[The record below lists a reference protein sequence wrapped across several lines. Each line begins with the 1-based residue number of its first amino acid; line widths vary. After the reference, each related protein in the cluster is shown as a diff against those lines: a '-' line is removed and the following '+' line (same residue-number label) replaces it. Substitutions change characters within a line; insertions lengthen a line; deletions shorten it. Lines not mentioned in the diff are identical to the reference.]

1 MVDARSPSNDE
12 RRWKPRPKWSS
23 VWLHCTDQHN
33 GKALCNICNT
43 VLAYHS
49 HLSTST
55 YNLKRHLRLKHPTLA
70 LSKKKRNAIGKLNS
84 LKRQNHRRSS
94 VWNNFTVVSDHKVK
108 CDICG
113 AELVYLNASTHNLK
127 RHLQSVHAAD
137 DLNKNTRS
145 SAVYASAVNSEK
157 KSSRTILSSAIT
169 VALANSDAT
178 KAGMCVADIVGS
190 STLSDDDSDVDF
202 VEHKPTLSGT
212 KQRMFDEALLE
223 MITLDYQPV
232 CIVNDVGFRDFV
244 TQLQPAYL
252 MPRDRTVNNLM
263 LPQRY
268 DRLLN
273 RRRIEML
280 NAIAVCLTIEG
291 WSTVDTSQK
300 YFAVTGHFISDQLEM
315 KSYLLDCIAYTDQQ
329 SITYLKDELMRVTEE
344 WSVQDK
350 VVAVVTDNIGEVLTA
365 IELIGWTRL
374 PCLTHTLNSIANN
387 ALAEIDEILIKIR
400 SIVEYF
406 RYNTTASTMLR
417 SVMQHMEIPET
428 DLVQDVAPYWTST
441 YHMMHRFL
449 EVRDS
454 VINTL
459 SLLLDPSVQVLS
471 WADWDVIARAC
482 QLLMA
487 LYEAAIEISAEKYI
501 SASKAMVMIK
511 GLLRL
516 CREQLDVPDQ
526 PPTIERMAN
535 IMMSSMSTWF
545 GNLELKPL
553 FAEAT
558 MLDPR
563 FKRSGFSD
571 CNAADQAL
579 HGITEAANRDLDET
593 FQQFSTANNN
603 CSQVVP
609 KSQTRTF
616 TSSVWE
622 DYDHRVSHLVA
633 KSAVTSKPGVSLNHS
648 SCTQVS
654 IGVQSAAMSSVWS
667 DYDQKVSDIVS
678 VENIETDITKQVQRF
693 LDEPLLSRQ
702 ESSLEWWRSRM
713 PVYPCLV
720 PVARERL
727 CLVAT
732 SVSSEHI
739 FSSTGLV
746 LNDRRKHLSSC
757 EVRHR
762 VFLNANLLS

>member
-1 MVDARSPSNDE
+1 LNDE
-12 RRWKPRPKWSS
+12 KKWKPRPKWSS
-23 VWLHCTDQHN
+23 VWLHCTDLQN
-33 GKALCNICNT
+33 GKAICNICNAG
-43 VLAYHS
+43 LAYHS

-70 LSKKKRNAIGKLNS
+70 LSKKKRSALGKLNS
-84 LKRQNHRRSS
+84 LQRKTQRRSS

-113 AELVYLNASTHNLK
+113 VELVYLNASTHNLK
-127 RHLQSVHAAD
+127 RHLQTVHTVD
-137 DLNKNTRS
+137 ELNKNGSSTVNPSAVKNDKKSSKTVLS
-145 SAVYASAVNSEK
+145 SAV
-157 KSSRTILSSAIT
+157 R
-169 VALANSDAT
+169 VALANSSHA
-178 KAGMCVADIVGS
+178 CVTDSVPGS
-190 STLSDDDSDVDF
+190 TGTFSDDESDVEF

-223 MITLDYQPV
+223 MITLDYHPV

-244 TQLQPAYL
+244 SQLQPAYL
-252 MPRDRTVNNLM
+252 MPHDRTVDNFM

-268 DRLLN
+268 DRLLT
-273 RRRIEML
+273 RRKFEMR
-280 NAIAVCLTIEG
+280 NATAVCLTIEG
-291 WSTVDTSQK
+291 WSTAEISHQ
-300 YFAVTGHFISDQLEM
+300 YFAVTGHFINDELEL
-315 KSYLLDCIAYTDQQ
+315 KSYLLECLTYTDQCT
-329 SITYLKDELMRVTEE
+329 ITYLKDELVRVTEE
-344 WSVQDK
+344 WSMQDK

-374 PCLTHTLNSIANN
+374 PCLTHTLNSIANE

-406 RYNTTASTMLR
+406 RYNTTAATMLQ
-417 SVMQHMEIPET
+417 SVMQHMELPET

-449 EVRDS
+449 EVRDP

-459 SLLLDPSVQVLS
+459 SLILDPNVQVLS

-487 LYEAAIEISAEKYI
+487 LYEAAIEISAEKYL

-516 CREQLDVPDQ
+516 CRDQLDVPDQ

-571 CNAADQAL
+571 SSAADQAL
-579 HGITEAANRDLDET
+579 HGITEAANRDLDKYS
-593 FQQFSTANNN
+593 QQYSTANSM
-603 CSQVVP
+603 CVQVA
-609 KSQTRTF
+609 SRTLKKEF
-616 TSSVWE
+616 TSSVWD
-622 DYDHRVSHLVA
+622 DYDQRVSHILVDTA
-633 KSAVTSKPGVSLNHS
+633 ATSKPGDSVHNSG
-648 SCTQVS
+648 TAETGS
-654 IGVQSAAMSSVWS
+654 IQQTSSVWS
-667 DYDQKVSDIVS
+667 DYDQKVCNIVS
-678 VENIETDITKQVQRF
+678 SVNVDTDIAKQMQRF

-702 ESSLEWWRSRM
+702 ESSLEWWHSRM

-720 PVARERL
+720 SVVRERL

-746 LNDRRKHLSSC
+746 LNDRRRRLNSC
-757 EVRHR
+757 EVRRR
-762 VFLNANLLS
+762 VFLNANLLT

>member
-1 MVDARSPSNDE
+1 MADQLNDGK
-12 RRWKPRPKWSS
+12 RLKPRPKWSS
-23 VWLHCTDQHN
+23 VWLHCTDLQN
-33 GKALCNICNT
+33 GKAVCNICNT
-43 VLAYHS
+43 GLAYHS

-55 YNLKRHLRLKHPTLA
+55 YNLKRHLRLKHPTLG
-70 LSKKKRNAIGKLNS
+70 LNKKKRSAIAKQIS
-84 LKRQNHRRSS
+84 LKRQNQRHSS

-113 AELVYLNASTHNLK
+113 VELVYLNASTHNLK
-127 RHLQSVHAAD
+127 RHLKTVHTAEE
-137 DLNKNTRS
+137 LTKFSRS
-145 SAVYASAVNSEK
+145 TTVNASAIKNDK
-157 KSSRTILSSAIT
+157 KSSTVVLCSAIA
-169 VALANSDAT
+169 VALVNSSHVCDANTA
-178 KAGMCVADIVGS
+178 AD
-190 STLSDDDSDVDF
+190 STFSDDDDDVEF

-212 KQRMFDEALLE
+212 KQRMFNEALLE

-232 CIVNDVGFRDFV
+232 CMVNDVGFRDFV
-244 TQLQPAYL
+244 SQLQPAYL
-252 MPRDRTVNNLM
+252 MPRDHTVNNIM
-263 LPQRY
+263 LPQRF
-268 DRLLN
+268 DRLLS
-273 RRRIEML
+273 RRKIEML
-280 NAIAVCLTIEG
+280 SATAVCLTIEG
-291 WSTVDTSQK
+291 WSTVETSHR

-315 KSYLLDCIAYTDQQ
+315 KSYLLDCLVYTDQHT
-329 SITYLKDELMRVTEE
+329 ITYLKDEVMRVTEE

-374 PCLTHTLNSIANN
+374 PCLTYTLNSIANE
-387 ALAEIDEILIKIR
+387 ALAEIDELLIRIR

-406 RYNTTASTMLR
+406 RYNTTASAMLR
-417 SVMQHMEIPET
+417 SVMRHMELPET

-449 EVRDS
+449 EVRDP

-459 SLLLDPSVQVLS
+459 SLLLDPVVQVLS
-471 WADWDVIARAC
+471 WSDWDIIARAC

-487 LYEAAIEISAEKYI
+487 LYEAAIEISAEKYL

-511 GLLRL
+511 GLLKF
-516 CREQLDVPDQ
+516 CNDQIDVPDQ

-563 FKRSGFSD
+563 FKQSGFSD
-571 CNAADQAL
+571 SSAADQAM
-579 HGITEAANRDLDET
+579 HGIIEAANRDLGDI
-593 FQQFSTANNN
+593 FQQTSAAVITNSDCIQTVSESQKKEFS
-603 CSQVVP
+603 
-609 KSQTRTF
+609 
-616 TSSVWE
+616 SSVWD
-622 DYDHRVSHLVA
+622 DYDRRVSNIVEESSEA
-633 KSAVTSKPGVSLNHS
+633 SKPHAFSTDNSNIQPV
-648 SCTQVS
+648 TRY
-654 IGVQSAAMSSVWS
+654 SVWS
-667 DYDQKVSDIVS
+667 DYDQKVSDIVTN
-678 VENIETDITKQVQRF
+678 VNIDTDVHVNKQIQRF

-702 ESSLEWWRSRM
+702 ECSLEWWRSRI

-720 PVARERL
+720 PVVRERL

-746 LNDRRKHLSSC
+746 LNDRRRHLDSC
-757 EVRHR
+757 EVRRR
-762 VFLNANLLS
+762 VFLNANLLA

>member
-1 MVDARSPSNDE
+1 MVDPLNDDKKL
-12 RRWKPRPKWSS
+12 KPRPKWSS
-23 VWLHCTDQHN
+23 VWLHCTDLQN
-33 GKALCNICNT
+33 GKAICNICNT

-55 YNLKRHLRLKHPTLA
+55 YNLKRHLRLKHPNLG
-70 LSKKKRNAIGKLNS
+70 LNKKRRNAIGKLIS
-84 LKRQNHRRSS
+84 LKRQNQRQSS
-94 VWNNFTVVSDHKVK
+94 VWNNFTVISDHKVK

-113 AELVYLNASTHNLK
+113 GELVYLNASTHNLK
-127 RHLQSVHAAD
+127 RHLQSVHTAEE
-137 DLNKNTRS
+137 LNKNKSSTVNGSAIKSDKKS
-145 SAVYASAVNSEK
+145 SAV
-157 KSSRTILSSAIT
+157 ILCSAIT
-169 VALANSDAT
+169 VALANNSNACEAHD
-178 KAGMCVADIVGS
+178 VDS
-190 STLSDDDSDVDF
+190 STFSDDDNDVEF

-212 KQRMFDEALLE
+212 KQRMFNEALLE

-232 CIVNDVGFRDFV
+232 CMVNDIGFRDFV
-244 TQLQPAYL
+244 SQLQPAYL
-252 MPRDRTVNNLM
+252 MPRDRTVSDIM
-263 LPQRY
+263 LPQRF

-273 RRRIEML
+273 RRKIEML
-280 NAIAVCLTIEG
+280 NATAVCLTVEG
-291 WSTVDTSQK
+291 WSTDETSHR
-300 YFAVTGHFISDQLEM
+300 YFAVTSHFISDQLEM
-315 KSYLLDCIAYTDQQ
+315 KSYLLDCLVYTDQHT
-329 SITYLKDELMRVTEE
+329 ITYLKDELMRVTEE

-374 PCLTHTLNSIANN
+374 PCLTHTLNSIAND
-387 ALAEIDEILIKIR
+387 ALAEIDEILIRIR

-417 SVMQHMEIPET
+417 SVMRHMELPET

-449 EVRDS
+449 EVRDP

-459 SLLLDPSVQVLS
+459 SLLLDPVVQVLS
-471 WADWDVIARAC
+471 WTDWDVIARAC

-516 CREQLDVPDQ
+516 CSDQLDVPDQ

-563 FKRSGFSD
+563 FKQSGFSD
-571 CNAADQAL
+571 SSAADQAL
-579 HGITEAANRDLDET
+579 HGITEAANREVGEK
-593 FQQFSTANNN
+593 FQQMSGSNSV
-603 CSQVVP
+603 CIQVVSENQ
-609 KSQTRTF
+609 KRGFS
-616 TSSVWE
+616 SSVWD
-622 DYDHRVSHLVA
+622 DYDQRVSHIVVA
-633 KSAVTSKPGVSLNHS
+633 SAETTKAGTSVSDN
-648 SCTQVS
+648 SCTPEVGS
-654 IGVQSAAMSSVWS
+654 IQPPARCSVWS
-667 DYDQKVSDIVS
+667 DYDQKVSNIVS
-678 VENIETDITKQVQRF
+678 AVNIDTDVNKQVQRF

-720 PVARERL
+720 PVVRERL

-746 LNDRRKHLSSC
+746 LNDRRRHLDSC
-757 EVRHR
+757 EVRRR
-762 VFLNANLLS
+762 VFLNANLLV

>member
-1 MVDARSPSNDE
+1 MNDDKK
-12 RRWKPRPKWSS
+12 WKPRPKWSS
-23 VWLHCTDQHN
+23 VWLHCTDLQN
-33 GKALCNICNT
+33 GKAICNICNT
-43 VLAYHS
+43 GLAYHS

-70 LSKKKRNAIGKLNS
+70 LSKKKRNALGKLYLQRKS
-84 LKRQNHRRSS
+84 QRRSS
-94 VWNNFTVVSDHKVK
+94 VWNNCTVISDHKVK

-113 AELVYLNASTHNLK
+113 VELVYLNASTHNLK
-127 RHLQSVHAAD
+127 RHLQTVHTLD
-137 DLNKNTRS
+137 ELNKTRCS
-145 SAVYASAVNSEK
+145 TVNINAIKNEK
-157 KSSRTILSSAIT
+157 KSSKIVLSSAVT
-169 VALANSDAT
+169 AALANSSDE
-178 KAGMCVADIVGS
+178 CVVDTVVS
-190 STLSDDDSDVDF
+190 STFSDDDSDVEF

-252 MPRDRTVNNLM
+252 MPRDRTVNNIL
-263 LPQRY
+263 LPQRF

-273 RRRIEML
+273 RRKVEMVHVS
-280 NAIAVCLTIEG
+280 AVCLTIEG
-291 WSTVDTSQK
+291 WSTAEATQRC
-300 YFAVTGHFISDQLEM
+300 FAVTGHFISEELEL
-315 KSYLLDCIAYTDQQ
+315 KSYLLDCLIYTDQQ
-329 SITYLKDELMRVTEE
+329 TITYLKDELMRVTEE

-374 PCLTHTLNSIANN
+374 PCLTHTLNSIAND

-406 RYNTTASTMLR
+406 RYNTTASAMLR
-417 SVMQHMEIPET
+417 SVMRHMELPET
-428 DLVQDVAPYWTST
+428 DLVHDVAPYWTST

-449 EVRDS
+449 EVRDP

-459 SLLLDPSVQVLS
+459 SLLLDPNVQVLS

-516 CREQLDVPDQ
+516 CHDQLDVPDQ

-571 CNAADQAL
+571 SSAADQAL
-579 HGITEAANRDLDET
+579 RGISEAANQNLDESFRQSDAVSDSCLKMVSKT
-593 FQQFSTANNN
+593 L
-603 CSQVVP
+603 
-609 KSQTRTF
+609 KRTSR
-616 TSSVWE
+616 SSVWD
-622 DYDHRVSHLVA
+622 DYDQKVSHIVVG
-633 KSAVTSKPGVSLNHS
+633 SAITSKPCVSVGD
-648 SCTQVS
+648 SCTTESGGIQPVTT
-654 IGVQSAAMSSVWS
+654 SSVWS

-678 VENIETDITKQVQRF
+678 TVNLDTDVAKQIQRF

-702 ESSLEWWRSRM
+702 ESSLEWWRSRI

-720 PVARERL
+720 PVVRERL

-746 LNDRRKHLSSC
+746 LNDRRGRLNSC
-757 EVRHR
+757 EVRRR
-762 VFLNANLLS
+762 VFLNANLLV

>member
-1 MVDARSPSNDE
+1 MVDVLNDGKK
-12 RRWKPRPKWSS
+12 WKTRPKWSS
-23 VWLHCTDQHN
+23 VWLHCTDLQN
-33 GKALCNICNT
+33 GKAVCNICNT

-70 LSKKKRNAIGKLNS
+70 LNKKKRSILGKLNS
-84 LKRQNHRRSS
+84 LKWQHQRRSS
-94 VWNNFTVVSDHKVK
+94 VWNNFTVISDHKVK

-113 AELVYLNASTHNLK
+113 VELVYLNASTHNLK
-127 RHLQSVHAAD
+127 RHLQTVHTTD
-137 DLNKNTRS
+137 ELNKKKSRTVNVSAVKNGKKS
-145 SAVYASAVNSEK
+145 SAVV
-157 KSSRTILSSAIT
+157 LSSAVT
-169 VALANSDAT
+169 VALASSCNAFTGST
-178 KAGMCVADIVGS
+178 VAS
-190 STLSDDDSDVDF
+190 SSFTDDDSDTEF

-232 CIVNDVGFRDFV
+232 CMVNDAGFRDFV
-244 TQLQPAYL
+244 AQLQPAYL
-252 MPRDRTVNNLM
+252 MPRDRTVGNIM
-263 LPQRY
+263 LP
-268 DRLLN
+268 
-273 RRRIEML
+273 RRFNHLMSRRKVEML
-280 NAIAVCLTIEG
+280 TATAVCLTIES
-291 WSTVDTSQK
+291 WSSEGTSQR
-300 YFAVTGHFISDQLEM
+300 YFAVTSHFITDKLEI
-315 KSYLLDCIAYTDQQ
+315 KSYLLDCLLYTDQHT
-329 SITYLKDELMRVTEE
+329 ITYLKDELMRVTEE

-374 PCLTHTLNSIANN
+374 PCLTHTLNSIAND

-417 SVMQHMEIPET
+417 SVMRHMELPET
-428 DLVQDVAPYWTST
+428 DLVQDVVPHWTST

-449 EVRDS
+449 EVRDP
-454 VINTL
+454 VLNTL
-459 SLLLDPSVQVLS
+459 GLLLDPNVQVLS
-471 WADWDVIARAC
+471 WSDWDVIARAC

-487 LYEAAIEISAEKYI
+487 LYEAAIEISVDKYI

-516 CREQLDVPDQ
+516 CGDQIDVPDQ
-526 PPTIERMAN
+526 PPTIERMAV

-571 CNAADQAL
+571 SSAADQAL
-579 HGITEAANRDLDET
+579 HGIAEAVIRCLDENC
-593 FQQFSTANNN
+593 QQSIEGNNSG
-603 CSQVVP
+603 SQVVP
-609 KSQTRTF
+609 KADKKVSS
-616 TSSVWE
+616 SSVCD
-622 DYDHRVSHLVA
+622 DYDQRVLPI
-633 KSAVTSKPGVSLNHS
+633 KTESAATSKMCVRAHNNR
-648 SCTQVS
+648 CTTDS
-654 IGVQSAAMSSVWS
+654 INTQPVTSSVWS
-667 DYDQKVSDIVS
+667 DYDQKVSDMSTVD
-678 VENIETDITKQVQRF
+678 VNMDVTKQLQRF

-702 ESSLEWWRSRM
+702 ENSLEWWRSRT

-720 PVARERL
+720 PVVRERL

-732 SVSSEHI
+732 SVSSENI

-746 LNDRRKHLSSC
+746 LNDRRKLLDSC
-757 EVRHR
+757 EVRRR
-762 VFLNANLLS
+762 VFLNANLLV

>member
-1 MVDARSPSNDE
+1 MDSLNDDKKC
-12 RRWKPRPKWSS
+12 KPRPKWSS
-23 VWLHCTDQHN
+23 VWLHCTDLQN

-43 VLAYHS
+43 GLAYHS

-55 YNLKRHLRLKHPTLA
+55 YNLKRHLRLKHPTLGFN
-70 LSKKKRNAIGKLNS
+70 KKKRNAV
-84 LKRQNHRRSS
+84 KRQNQRHSL
-94 VWNNFTVVSDHKVK
+94 VWNNFTIISDHKVK
-108 CDICG
+108 CDVCG
-113 AELVYLNASTHNLK
+113 VELVYLNASTHNLK
-127 RHLQSVHAAD
+127 RHLQNVHNAD
-137 DLNKNTRS
+137 ELNKNNRN
-145 SAVYASAVNSEK
+145 SAVNASVTKSEK
-157 KSSRTILSSAIT
+157 KSSAVVLCSAIT
-169 VALANSDAT
+169 VALGNNTNACETNAVTNST
-178 KAGMCVADIVGS
+178 F
-190 STLSDDDSDVDF
+190 SDDDNDVEF

-212 KQRMFDEALLE
+212 KQRMFNEALLE

-232 CIVNDVGFRDFV
+232 CMVNDVGFRDFV
-244 TQLQPAYL
+244 SQLQPAYL
-252 MPRDRTVNNLM
+252 MPRDRTVNNIM
-263 LPQRY
+263 LPQRF

-273 RRRIEML
+273 RRKVEML
-280 NAIAVCLTIEG
+280 NVTAVCLTVEG
-291 WSTVDTSQK
+291 WSTDESSHR

-315 KSYLLDCIAYTDQQ
+315 KSYLLDCLVYTNQHT
-329 SITYLKDELMRVTEE
+329 ITYLKDELMRVMEE
-344 WSVQDK
+344 WSVQEK

-365 IELIGWTRL
+365 IDLIGWTRL
-374 PCLTHTLNSIANN
+374 PCLTHTLNSIAND
-387 ALAEIDEILIKIR
+387 ALAEIDEILIRIR

-406 RYNTTASTMLR
+406 RYNTTASAMLR
-417 SVMQHMEIPET
+417 SVMRHMELPEM

-449 EVRDS
+449 EVRDP

-459 SLLLDPSVQVLS
+459 SLLLDPVVQVLS

-516 CREQLDVPDQ
+516 CSDQLDIPDQ

-563 FKRSGFSD
+563 FKQSGFSD
-571 CNAADQAL
+571 SSAADQAL
-579 HGITEAANRDLDET
+579 RGITEAANQGLGEK
-593 FQQFSTANNN
+593 FQQTSFAENVCIQMVS
-603 CSQVVP
+603 

-616 TSSVWE
+616 SSSVWD
-622 DYDHRVSHLVA
+622 DYDQKVSHIVIE
-633 KSAVTSKPGVSLNHS
+633 SALTSKPGISVPDNRL
-648 SCTQVS
+648 CTPEVGS
-654 IGVQSAAMSSVWS
+654 IQPVAKCSVWS

-678 VENIETDITKQVQRF
+678 AVNIDTDVTKQVQRF

-720 PVARERL
+720 PVVRQRL

-746 LNDRRKHLSSC
+746 LNDRRRHLDSC
-757 EVRHR
+757 EVRRR
-762 VFLNANLLS
+762 VFLNANLLA

>member
-1 MVDARSPSNDE
+1 MVDPRSPSLNDE
-12 RRWKPRPKWSS
+12 KRCKPRPKWSS
-23 VWLHCTDQHN
+23 VWLHCTDQQN
-33 GKALCNICNT
+33 GKAICNICNT
-43 VLAYHS
+43 GLAYHS

-70 LSKKKRNAIGKLNS
+70 LSKKKRSALGKLNS
-84 LKRQNHRRSS
+84 LPQKHQRRST
-94 VWNNFTVVSDHKVK
+94 VWNNFTVISDHKVK
-108 CDICG
+108 CDVCEV
-113 AELVYLNASTHNLK
+113 ELVYLNASTHNLK
-127 RHLQSVHAAD
+127 RHLQTVHTLD
-137 DLNKNTRS
+137 ELNKKSKSSTVNT
-145 SAVYASAVNSEK
+145 SATKKEK
-157 KSSRTILSSAIT
+157 KLSKTILSSAVT
-169 VALANSDAT
+169 VALANSSDECMVNIAT
-178 KAGMCVADIVGS
+178 D
-190 STLSDDDSDVDF
+190 STFSDDDSDVDF

-223 MITLDYQPV
+223 MITLDYHPV
-232 CIVNDVGFRDFV
+232 CIVNDAGFRDFV
-244 TQLQPAYL
+244 SQLQPAYL
-252 MPRDRTVNNLM
+252 MPRDRTVNNIM
-263 LPQRY
+263 LPQRF
-268 DRLLN
+268 DRLLI
-273 RRRIEML
+273 RRKIEML
-280 NAIAVCLTIEG
+280 NATAVCLTIEG
-291 WSTVDTSQK
+291 WSNTETSER

-315 KSYLLDCIAYTDQQ
+315 KSYLLDCLIYTDQYA
-329 SITYLKDELMRVTEE
+329 ITYLKDELMRVTEE

-374 PCLTHTLNSIANN
+374 PCLTHTLNSIAND

-406 RYNTTASTMLR
+406 RYNATASAMLR
-417 SVMQHMEIPET
+417 SVMRHMELPET

-449 EVRDS
+449 EVRDP

-459 SLLLDPSVQVLS
+459 SLLLDPNVQVLS
-471 WADWDVIARAC
+471 WSDWDIIARAC

-516 CREQLDVPDQ
+516 CHDQLDVPDQ

-535 IMMSSMSTWF
+535 VMMSSMSTWF

-571 CNAADQAL
+571 SDAADQAL
-579 HGITEAANRDLDET
+579 QGISEAANRDLDENLK
-593 FQQFSTANNN
+593 QFHTSNST
-603 CSQVVP
+603 CIQVASKAP
-609 KSQTRTF
+609 KRTF
-616 TSSVWE
+616 TSSVW
-622 DYDHRVSHLVA
+622 DDCDQRVSHIVA
-633 KSAVTSKPGVSLNHS
+633 ETTVTSQTSVSVHN
-648 SCTQVS
+648 SCTPDSGNIQP
-654 IGVQSAAMSSVWS
+654 AAMSSVWS
-667 DYDQKVSDIVS
+667 DYDQKVYDIVS
-678 VENIETDITKQVQRF
+678 AVNLDTDVAKQIQRF

-702 ESSLEWWRSRM
+702 ESSLEWWRSRI
-713 PVYPCLV
+713 PVYPCLI
-720 PVARERL
+720 PVVRERL

-746 LNDRRKHLSSC
+746 LNDRRRRLNSC
-757 EVRHR
+757 EVRR
-762 VFLNANLLS
+762 SVFLNANLLV

>member
-1 MVDARSPSNDE
+1 
-12 RRWKPRPKWSS
+12 
-23 VWLHCTDQHN
+23 
-33 GKALCNICNT
+33 
-43 VLAYHS
+43 
-49 HLSTST
+49 
-55 YNLKRHLRLKHPTLA
+55 LA
-70 LSKKKRNAIGKLNS
+70 LSKKNRNALEKLKT
-84 LKRQNHRRSS
+84 LQQKCQRRSS
-94 VWNNFTVVSDHKVK
+94 VWNSFTVIGDHKVR

-113 AELVYLNASTHNLK
+113 VELVYRNASTHNLK
-127 RHLQSVHAAD
+127 RHLQAVHTAAEMS
-137 DLNKNTRS
+137 KNCRS
-145 SAVYASAVNSEK
+145 STGSVGAVKAEK
-157 KSSRTILSSAIT
+157 KSSKCVLSSAVT
-169 VALANSDAT
+169 VALASSSDAY
-178 KAGMCVADIVGS
+178 VAFEADGN
-190 STLSDDDSDVDF
+190 TFYDDDSDGEF

-223 MITLDYQPV
+223 MITLDYQPT

-244 TQLQPAYL
+244 MQLQPSYL
-252 MPRDRTVNNLM
+252 MPHSRTVSNVM
-263 LPQRY
+263 LPQRF

-273 RRRIEML
+273 RRKIEML
-280 NAIAVCLTIEG
+280 NATAVCLTVEA
-291 WSTVDTSQK
+291 WSTAETSHR
-300 YFAVTGHFISDQLEM
+300 YFAVTGHFISDQLEL
-315 KSYLLDCIAYTDQQ
+315 KSYLMDCVVYTDQCT
-329 SITYLKDELMRVTEE
+329 ITYLKDELMRVVEE

-365 IELIGWTRL
+365 VELIGWTRL
-374 PCLTHTLNSIANN
+374 PCLTHTLNSIAND

-406 RYNTTASTMLR
+406 RYNTTASAMLQSIMR
-417 SVMQHMEIPET
+417 HMELPET

-449 EVRDS
+449 EVRDP

-459 SLLLDPSVQVLS
+459 SLLLDPNVQVLS

-516 CREQLDVPDQ
+516 CHEQLDVSDQ

-571 CNAADQAL
+571 SSAADQAL
-579 HGITEAANRDLDET
+579 QGISDAVNQNLDEN
-593 FQQFSTANNN
+593 FQQPSTAE
-603 CSQVVP
+603 STPTQVASKTQKKALP
-609 KSQTRTF
+609 
-616 TSSVWE
+616 SSVWHY
-622 DYDHRVSHLVA
+622 YDIAVSNIVA
-633 KSAVTSKPGVSLNHS
+633 EPAVKSKPHVTICNTGTTNGGSVRQ
-648 SCTQVS
+648 T
-654 IGVQSAAMSSVWS
+654 APFSVWS
-667 DYDQKVSDIVS
+667 DYDQKVCDIMSTV
-678 VENIETDITKQVQRF
+678 NIDTDIAKQIQRF

-720 PVARERL
+720 SVVRQRL

-746 LNDRRKHLSSC
+746 LNDRRRRLNSS

-762 VFLNANLLS
+762 VFLNANLLP

>member
-1 MVDARSPSNDE
+1 MEDQLNYDKKL
-12 RRWKPRPKWSS
+12 KPRPKWSS
-23 VWLHCTDQHN
+23 VWLHCTDLQT
-33 GKALCNICNT
+33 GKAICNICST

-55 YNLKRHLRLKHPTLA
+55 YNLKRHLRLKHPTLG
-70 LSKKKRNAIGKLNS
+70 LNKKKRSAVGKLLS
-84 LKRQNHRRSS
+84 LKLQRHST
-94 VWNNFTVVSDHKVK
+94 VWNNFTIVSDHKVK

-113 AELVYLNASTHNLK
+113 IELVYLNASTHNLK
-127 RHLQSVHAAD
+127 RHLQAVHTPEE
-137 DLNKNTRS
+137 LNKYSRNITVNAS
-145 SAVYASAVNSEK
+145 ATNSDKKLPSAV
-157 KSSRTILSSAIT
+157 LCSAIT
-169 VALANSDAT
+169 VALANNSNACDADNIP
-178 KAGMCVADIVGS
+178 AG
-190 STLSDDDSDVDF
+190 TFSDDDNDVEF
-202 VEHKPTLSGT
+202 VKHKPTLSGT
-212 KQRMFDEALLE
+212 KQRMFNESLLE

-232 CIVNDVGFRDFV
+232 CMVNDVGFRDFV
-244 TQLQPAYL
+244 SQLQPAYL
-252 MPRDRTVNNLM
+252 MPRDRTVSDIM
-263 LPQRY
+263 LPQRF

-273 RRRIEML
+273 RRKIEMF

-291 WSTVDTSQK
+291 WSTEETSHR
-300 YFAVTGHFISDQLEM
+300 YFAVTGHFISDELEM
-315 KSYLLDCIAYTDQQ
+315 KSYMMDCLVYTDQHT
-329 SITYLKDELMRVTEE
+329 ITYLKDELMRVVEE
-344 WSVQDK
+344 WSLQDK

-374 PCLTHTLNSIANN
+374 PCLTHTLNSIAND
-387 ALAEIDEILIKIR
+387 ALAEIDEILTRIR

-406 RYNTTASTMLR
+406 RYNTTASAMLQ
-417 SVMQHMEIPET
+417 SVMRHMELPET

-449 EVRDS
+449 EVRDP

-459 SLLLDPSVQVLS
+459 SLLLDPVVQVLS

-487 LYEAAIEISAEKYI
+487 LYEAAIEISAEKYM

-511 GLLRL
+511 GLLRF
-516 CREQLDVPDQ
+516 CNDQLDIPDQ

-563 FKRSGFSD
+563 FKQSGFSD
-571 CNAADQAL
+571 SNAAAEAL
-579 HGITEAANRDLDET
+579 RGITEAANQDLGEK
-593 FQQFSTANNN
+593 FQHTIIADSVCMQTVSGSQKREFSSSVSVWDDYDQKVSSIVMESAEISKPCTSVPGNN
-603 CSQVVP
+603 CTPEGIGIQP
-609 KSQTRTF
+609 ATR
-616 TSSVWE
+616 
-622 DYDHRVSHLVA
+622 
-633 KSAVTSKPGVSLNHS
+633 
-648 SCTQVS
+648 C
-654 IGVQSAAMSSVWS
+654 SVWS
-667 DYDQKVSDIVS
+667 DYDQKISDMSTV
-678 VENIETDITKQVQRF
+678 NIDTDITKQIQRF

-702 ESSLEWWRSRM
+702 ESCLEWWHSRM
-713 PVYPCLV
+713 PVYPCLMSV
-720 PVARERL
+720 VRERL

-739 FSSTGLV
+739 FSTTGLV
-746 LNDRRKHLSSC
+746 LNDRRRHLDSC

-762 VFLNANLLS
+762 VFLNANLLA

>member
-1 MVDARSPSNDE
+1 MVDQLNDDKKF
-12 RRWKPRPKWSS
+12 KPRPKWSS
-23 VWLHCTDQHN
+23 VWLHCTDLQN
-33 GKALCNICNT
+33 GKAVCNICNT
-43 VLAYHS
+43 GLAYHS

-55 YNLKRHLRLKHPTLA
+55 YNLKRHLRLKHPTLG
-70 LSKKKRNAIGKLNS
+70 LNKKKRSAIGKQIS
-84 LKRQNHRRSS
+84 LKRQNQRHSS

-113 AELVYLNASTHNLK
+113 VELVYLNASTHNLK
-127 RHLQSVHAAD
+127 RHLHTVHTTD
-137 DLNKNTRS
+137 ELNKYSRSITVNASDAKNDKKS
-145 SAVYASAVNSEK
+145 SAVV
-157 KSSRTILSSAIT
+157 LCSAIT
-169 VALANSDAT
+169 VALANSCDACDANT
-178 KAGMCVADIVGS
+178 VANG
-190 STLSDDDSDVDF
+190 TFSDDDNDVEF

-212 KQRMFDEALLE
+212 KQRMFNEALLE

-232 CIVNDVGFRDFV
+232 CMVNDVGFRDFV
-244 TQLQPAYL
+244 SQLQPAYL
-252 MPRDRTVNNLM
+252 MPRDCTVNNIM
-263 LPQRY
+263 LPQRFY
-268 DRLLN
+268 HLLN
-273 RRRIEML
+273 RRKIEML
-280 NAIAVCLTIEG
+280 NATAVCLTIEG
-291 WSTVDTSQK
+291 WSADEMSHR
-300 YFAVTGHFISDQLEM
+300 YFAVTGHFINDQLEL
-315 KSYLLDCIAYTDQQ
+315 KSYLLDCLVYTDQHT
-329 SITYLKDELMRVTEE
+329 ITYLKDELMRVTEE

-350 VVAVVTDNIGEVLTA
+350 VVALVTDNIGEVLTA
-365 IELIGWTRL
+365 VELIGWTRL
-374 PCLTHTLNSIANN
+374 PCLTHTLNSIAND
-387 ALAEIDEILIKIR
+387 ALAEIDEILIRIR

-406 RYNTTASTMLR
+406 RYNTTASAMLR
-417 SVMQHMEIPET
+417 SVMRHMELPET

-449 EVRDS
+449 EVRDP

-459 SLLLDPSVQVLS
+459 SLLLDPVVQVLS
-471 WADWDVIARAC
+471 WSDWDVIARAC

-511 GLLRL
+511 GLLKF
-516 CREQLDVPDQ
+516 CSDQLDVPDQ

-563 FKRSGFSD
+563 FKQSGFSD
-571 CNAADQAL
+571 SSAADQAVF
-579 HGITEAANRDLDET
+579 GITEAANRDLDEK
-593 FQQFSTANNN
+593 FQQTGATIIANNV
-603 CSQVVP
+603 CFQTVSESQ
-609 KSQTRTF
+609 KKEFS
-616 TSSVWE
+616 SSVWD
-622 DYDHRVSHLVA
+622 DYDQRISHIVMESSESS
-633 KSAVTSKPGVSLNHS
+633 KSHTSVPDN
-648 SCTQVS
+648 SCTPEGGS
-654 IGVQSAAMSSVWS
+654 IQPAIRCSVWS

-678 VENIETDITKQVQRF
+678 TVNIDTDVNKQIQRF

-702 ESSLEWWRSRM
+702 ESSLEWWRSRI

-720 PVARERL
+720 PVVKERL

-746 LNDRRKHLSSC
+746 LNDRRRHLDSC

-762 VFLNANLLS
+762 VFLNANLLA

>member
-1 MVDARSPSNDE
+1 MVDPRSPSLNDE
-12 RRWKPRPKWSS
+12 TKWKPRPKWSS
-23 VWLHCTDQHN
+23 VWLHCTDLKN
-33 GKALCNICNT
+33 GKAVCNICNT
-43 VLAYHS
+43 GLAYHS

-70 LSKKKRNAIGKLNS
+70 LSKKKRHALDKLNS
-84 LKRQNHRRSS
+84 LQRKNPRRSS
-94 VWNNFTVVSDHKVK
+94 VWNSFTVISDHKVK

-113 AELVYLNASTHNLK
+113 VELVYLNASTHNLK
-127 RHLQSVHAAD
+127 RHLQSVHTLD
-137 DLNKNTRS
+137 EVNKNNRS
-145 SAVYASAVNSEK
+145 GTVNASAAKSEK
-157 KSSRTILSSAIT
+157 KSSKNVLSSAIT
-169 VALANSDAT
+169 VALANSTDAFT
-178 KAGMCVADIVGS
+178 ENTAVDSAF
-190 STLSDDDSDVDF
+190 SDDDSDVEF

-244 TQLQPAYL
+244 TQLQPSYL
-252 MPRDRTVNNLM
+252 MPHDRTVNNIM
-263 LPQRY
+263 LPQRF

-273 RRRIEML
+273 RRKIEML
-280 NAIAVCLTIEG
+280 NATAVCLTIEG
-291 WSTVDTSQK
+291 WSTAETSQR
-300 YFAVTGHFISDQLEM
+300 YFAVTAHFISDELVM
-315 KSYLLDCIAYTDQQ
+315 KSYLLDCLIYTDQCT
-329 SITYLKDELMRVTEE
+329 ITYLKDELVRVAEE

-374 PCLTHTLNSIANN
+374 PCLTHTLNSIAND

-406 RYNTTASTMLR
+406 RYNATASAMLQ
-417 SVMQHMEIPET
+417 SVMRHMELPET

-449 EVRDS
+449 EVRDP

-459 SLLLDPSVQVLS
+459 SLLIDPSLQVLS

-516 CREQLDVPDQ
+516 CRDQLDVPDQ

-571 CNAADQAL
+571 SSAADQAL
-579 HGITEAANRDLDET
+579 CGISEAANQKFE
-593 FQQFSTANNN
+593 QSSMSKSS
-603 CSQVVP
+603 CIQVALKTP
-609 KSQTRTF
+609 KRTF
-616 TSSVWE
+616 TSSVW
-622 DYDHRVSHLVA
+622 DSYDQKVSHIA
-633 KSAVTSKPGVSLNHS
+633 GESAVTCKPDVAVHN
-648 SCTQVS
+648 SCTPESGS
-654 IGVQSAAMSSVWS
+654 IQAGATSSVWS
-667 DYDQKVSDIVS
+667 DYDQKVCDIVS
-678 VENIETDITKQVQRF
+678 TVNVDTDVAKQVERF

-720 PVARERL
+720 PVVRQRL

-746 LNDRRKHLSSC
+746 LNDRRGRLNSC

-762 VFLNANLLS
+762 VFLNANLLV

>member
-1 MVDARSPSNDE
+1 MVDPRSPSLNDE
-12 RRWKPRPKWSS
+12 EKKWKSRPKWSS
-23 VWLHCTDQHN
+23 VWLHCTDMQN
-33 GKALCNICNT
+33 GKAICNICNT
-43 VLAYHS
+43 GLAYHS

-70 LSKKKRNAIGKLNS
+70 LSKKKRNALGKLNY
-84 LKRQNHRRSS
+84 LQRKNQRRSS
-94 VWNNFTVVSDHKVK
+94 VWNNFTVISDHKVK

-113 AELVYLNASTHNLK
+113 VELVYLNASTHNLK
-127 RHLQSVHAAD
+127 RHLQAVHTPD
-137 DLNKNTRS
+137 ELNKNNRS
-145 SAVYASAVNSEK
+145 STVNVSSVKTEK
-157 KSSRTILSSAIT
+157 KSSKNVLSSAVT
-169 VALANSDAT
+169 VALANSSDAFAT
-178 KAGMCVADIVGS
+178 NADAS
-190 STLSDDDSDVDF
+190 CTFSDDDSDVEF

-223 MITLDYQPV
+223 MITVDYQPV
-232 CIVNDVGFRDFV
+232 CIVNDIGFRDFV

-252 MPRDRTVNNLM
+252 MPHDRTVDNIM
-263 LPQRY
+263 LPQRF
-268 DRLLN
+268 DHLLN
-273 RRRIEML
+273 RRKIEML
-280 NAIAVCLTIEG
+280 NATAVCLTIEG
-291 WSTVDTSQK
+291 WSTDETSHR

-315 KSYLLDCIAYTDQQ
+315 KSYLLDCLIYTDQHT
-329 SITYLKDELMRVTEE
+329 ITYLKDELMRVTEE
-344 WSVQDK
+344 WSVPNK

-374 PCLTHTLNSIANN
+374 PCLTHTLNSIAND
-387 ALAEIDEILIKIR
+387 ALAEIDEVLIKIR

-406 RYNTTASTMLR
+406 RYNATASAMLQ
-417 SVMQHMEIPET
+417 SIMQHMELPET
-428 DLVQDVAPYWTST
+428 DLVQDVTPYWTST

-449 EVRDS
+449 EVRDP
-454 VINTL
+454 VIHTL
-459 SLLLDPSVQVLS
+459 NLLNPNVQVLS

-487 LYEAAIEISAEKYI
+487 LYEAAIEISAEKYL

-516 CREQLDVPDQ
+516 CCEQLDVPDQ

-571 CNAADQAL
+571 SSAADQAL
-579 HGITEAANRDLDET
+579 HGIIEAANQDLDEN
-593 FQQFSTANNN
+593 FQQSDKANSTCIQMA
-603 CSQVVP
+603 SETQ
-609 KSQTRTF
+609 KRTF
-616 TSSVWE
+616 TSSVWD
-622 DYDHRVSHLVA
+622 DYDQRVSHIVVE
-633 KSAVTSKPGVSLNHS
+633 SDVTSKPVVSINS
-648 SCTQVS
+648 SCKPYCGS
-654 IGVQSAAMSSVWS
+654 VQRIAASSVWS

-678 VENIETDITKQVQRF
+678 TVNLDTDIAKQVQRF

-720 PVARERL
+720 PVVRERL

-746 LNDRRKHLSSC
+746 LNDRRRHLNSC
-757 EVRHR
+757 EVRCR
-762 VFLNANLLS
+762 VFLNANLLV

>member
-1 MVDARSPSNDE
+1 MVDPRSPSLNDE
-12 RRWKPRPKWSS
+12 KKWKPRPKWSS
-23 VWLHCTDQHN
+23 VWLHCTDLQN
-33 GKALCNICNT
+33 GKAICNICNT
-43 VLAYHS
+43 GLAYHS

-70 LSKKKRNAIGKLNS
+70 LSKKKRNVLEKLHSMQRKN
-84 LKRQNHRRSS
+84 QRRSS
-94 VWNNFTVVSDHKVK
+94 VWNNFTVIGDHKVK
-108 CDICG
+108 CDVCG
-113 AELVYLNASTHNLK
+113 VELVYLNASTHNLK
-127 RHLQSVHAAD
+127 RHLQAVHTLD
-137 DLNKNTRS
+137 ELNKNNRNST
-145 SAVYASAVNSEK
+145 VNASAVKNEK
-157 KSSRTILSSAIT
+157 KSSKNVLSSAIT
-169 VALANSDAT
+169 VALAHCSDSCVENAAAT
-178 KAGMCVADIVGS
+178 
-190 STLSDDDSDVDF
+190 STFSDDDSDVEF
-202 VEHKPTLSGT
+202 MEHKPTLSGT

-252 MPRDRTVNNLM
+252 MPHDRTVNNIM
-263 LPQRY
+263 LPQRF
-268 DRLLN
+268 DRLVN
-273 RRRIEML
+273 RRKIEML
-280 NAIAVCLTIEG
+280 NATAVCLTIEG
-291 WSTVDTSQK
+291 WSTVENSQR

-315 KSYLLDCIAYTDQQ
+315 KSYLLDCLVYNDQCT
-329 SITYLKDELMRVTEE
+329 ITYLKDELVRVAEE

-374 PCLTHTLNSIANN
+374 PCLTHTLNSIAND

-406 RYNTTASTMLR
+406 RYNTTASAMLR
-417 SVMQHMEIPET
+417 SVMRHMELPET

-449 EVRDS
+449 EVRDP

-459 SLLLDPSVQVLS
+459 SLLLDPNVQVLS

-516 CREQLDVPDQ
+516 CRDQLDVPDQ

-571 CNAADQAL
+571 NSAADQAL
-579 HGITEAANRDLDET
+579 QGISEAANQDLDEN
-593 FQQFSTANNN
+593 FQQSTAADSP
-603 CSQVVP
+603 CIQVVAKP
-609 KSQTRTF
+609 EKRTF
-616 TSSVWE
+616 TSSVWD
-622 DYDHRVSHLVA
+622 DYDQRVSHIVA
-633 KSAVTSKPGVSLNHS
+633 ESAVMSNPD
-648 SCTQVS
+648 VS
-654 IGVQSAAMSSVWS
+654 IHNGGTPGSGSIQPAAASSVWS
-667 DYDQKVSDIVS
+667 DYDQKVCNIVS
-678 VENIETDITKQVQRF
+678 TVNVDTDVAKQIQRF

-702 ESSLEWWRSRM
+702 ENSLEWWRSRI

-720 PVARERL
+720 PVVRERL

-746 LNDRRKHLSSC
+746 LNDRRRRLNSC

-762 VFLNANLLS
+762 VFLNANLLA

>member
-1 MVDARSPSNDE
+1 MNDDK
-12 RRWKPRPKWSS
+12 RWKPRPKWSS
-23 VWLHCTDQHN
+23 VWLHCTDLQN
-33 GKALCNICNT
+33 GKAMCNICNT
-43 VLAYHS
+43 GLAYHS

-70 LSKKKRNAIGKLNS
+70 LSKKKRNAFGKLNS
-84 LKRQNHRRSS
+84 LHRKNQRRSS
-94 VWNNFTVVSDHKVK
+94 VWNNFTVISDHKVK

-113 AELVYLNASTHNLK
+113 VELVYLNASTHNLK
-127 RHLQSVHAAD
+127 RHLQSVHTVD
-137 DLNKNTRS
+137 ELSKNNRS
-145 SAVYASAVNSEK
+145 STVNVSATKNEK
-157 KSSRTILSSAIT
+157 KSKIILSSAVT
-169 VALANSDAT
+169 VALADNSDA
-178 KAGMCVADIVGS
+178 CVADNVS
-190 STLSDDDSDVDF
+190 CSAFSDDDSDVEF

-252 MPRDRTVNNLM
+252 MPRDRTVNNIM
-263 LPQRY
+263 LPQRF
-268 DRLLN
+268 DFLQN
-273 RRRIEML
+273 RRKIEML
-280 NAIAVCLTIEG
+280 NVIAVCLTIEG
-291 WSTVDTSQK
+291 WSTAEMTQR
-300 YFAVTGHFISDQLEM
+300 YFAVTAHFISDELEM
-315 KSYLLDCIAYTDQQ
+315 KSYLLDCLIYTDQHT
-329 SITYLKDELMRVTEE
+329 ITYLKDELLRVTED

-374 PCLTHTLNSIANN
+374 PCLTHTLNSIAND

-406 RYNTTASTMLR
+406 RYNATASAMLR
-417 SVMQHMEIPET
+417 SVMRHMELPET
-428 DLVQDVAPYWTST
+428 DLVHDVAPYWTST

-449 EVRDS
+449 EVRDP

-459 SLLLDPSVQVLS
+459 SLLLDPNVQVLS

-516 CREQLDVPDQ
+516 CHEQLDVPDQ

-571 CNAADQAL
+571 STAADQAL
-579 HGITEAANRDLDET
+579 HGISEAANQELDDS
-593 FQQFSTANNN
+593 FRQSDTANGT
-603 CSQVVP
+603 CTQVLS
-609 KSQTRTF
+609 KTRKRTSA
-616 TSSVWE
+616 SSVWD
-622 DYDHRVSHLVA
+622 DYDQRVSHIVA
-633 KSAVTSKPGVSLNHS
+633 ESSVTSKPRVSIND
-648 SCTQVS
+648 SCTADSGGLQQV
-654 IGVQSAAMSSVWS
+654 ATSSVWS
-667 DYDQKVSDIVS
+667 DYDQKVCDIVS
-678 VENIETDITKQVQRF
+678 NVNLDTDVAKQIQRF
-693 LDEPLLSRQ
+693 LEEPLLSRQ
-702 ESSLEWWRSRM
+702 ESSLEWWRSRI

-720 PVARERL
+720 PVVRERL

-746 LNDRRKHLSSC
+746 LNDRRRHLNSC
-757 EVRHR
+757 EVRRR
-762 VFLNANLLS
+762 VFLNANLLV

>member
-1 MVDARSPSNDE
+1 MVDTTSPSLNDDKK
-12 RRWKPRPKWSS
+12 WKPRPKWSS
-23 VWLHCTDQHN
+23 VWLHCTDLQN
-33 GKALCNICNT
+33 GKAICNICNAG
-43 VLAYHS
+43 LAYHS

-70 LSKKKRNAIGKLNS
+70 LSKKKRNALGKLNS
-84 LKRQNHRRSS
+84 LLQRKNQRRST
-94 VWNNFTVVSDHKVK
+94 VWNNFTVISDHKVK

-113 AELVYLNASTHNLK
+113 VELVYLNASTHNLK
-127 RHLQSVHAAD
+127 RHLKAVHTLD
-137 DLNKNTRS
+137 ELNKSNRS
-145 SAVYASAVNSEK
+145 STPVTSAVKNEK
-157 KSSRTILSSAIT
+157 KSSKVVLSSAVT
-169 VALANSDAT
+169 VALANDSDAT
-178 KAGMCVADIVGS
+178 CVADADPS
-190 STLSDDDSDVDF
+190 SAFSDDDSDVEF

-252 MPRDRTVNNLM
+252 MPRDRTVNNIM
-263 LPQRY
+263 LPQRF

-273 RRRIEML
+273 RRKIEML
-280 NAIAVCLTIEG
+280 TVTAVCLTIEG
-291 WSTVDTSQK
+291 WSTDETTER
-300 YFAVTGHFISDQLEM
+300 YFAVTGHFISDELEL
-315 KSYLLDCIAYTDQQ
+315 KSYLLDCLIYTDQHT
-329 SITYLKDELMRVTEE
+329 ITYLKDELVRVTEE

-374 PCLTHTLNSIANN
+374 PCLTHTLNSIAID

-406 RYNTTASTMLR
+406 RYNATASAMLR
-417 SVMQHMEIPET
+417 SVMSHMELPET
-428 DLVQDVAPYWTST
+428 DLVHDVAPYWTST

-449 EVRDS
+449 EVRDP

-459 SLLLDPSVQVLS
+459 SLLLDPNVQVLS

-501 SASKAMVMIK
+501 SASKAMVMIR
-511 GLLRL
+511 GLSKL
-516 CREQLDVPDQ
+516 CQDQLDIPDQ
-526 PPTIERMAN
+526 PPTIEKMAN
-535 IMMSSMSTWF
+535 IMMSSVSTWF

-571 CNAADQAL
+571 SSAADQAL
-579 HGITEAANRDLDET
+579 CGISEAANQNLDDS
-593 FQQFSTANNN
+593 FQQSNTADD
-603 CSQVVP
+603 CCIKMVSETQ
-609 KSQTRTF
+609 KKTSA
-616 TSSVWE
+616 SSVWD
-622 DYDHRVSHLVA
+622 DYDQRVSHVVA
-633 KSAVTSKPGVSLNHS
+633 ESGITPKPRIAFHNCCSTDSGS
-648 SCTQVS
+648 SIQP
-654 IGVQSAAMSSVWS
+654 AATSSVWS
-667 DYDQKVSDIVS
+667 DYDRKVCDIVS
-678 VENIETDITKQVQRF
+678 TANVDTDVAKQIQRF

-702 ESSLEWWRSRM
+702 ESSLDWWRSRM

-720 PVARERL
+720 PVVRERL

-746 LNDRRKHLSSC
+746 LNDRRGRLNSC
-757 EVRHR
+757 EVRRR
-762 VFLNANLLS
+762 VFLNANLLV

>member
-1 MVDARSPSNDE
+1 MVDPCIVE
-12 RRWKPRPKWSS
+12 KKWKPRPKWSS
-23 VWLHCTDQHN
+23 VWLHCTDLQN

-43 VLAYHS
+43 GLAYHS

-70 LSKKKRNAIGKLNS
+70 LSKKKRSATEKLS
-84 LKRQNHRRSS
+84 SYKRQNHRRSS
-94 VWNNFTVVSDHKVK
+94 VWNNFTVVSDQKVK
-108 CDICG
+108 CDIC
-113 AELVYLNASTHNLK
+113 AIELVYLNASTHNLK
-127 RHLQSVHAAD
+127 RHLKTVHTAD
-137 DLNKNTRS
+137 ELN
-145 SAVYASAVNSEK
+145 
-157 KSSRTILSSAIT
+157 KSSRSSTVNEGVTKSDKKPPRSILSSAIT
-169 VALANSDAT
+169 VALADST
-178 KAGMCVADIVGS
+178 EVPVESTFES
-190 STLSDDDSDVDF
+190 SVLSDVDSDVEF
-202 VEHKPTLSGT
+202 LQHKPTLSGT

-232 CIVNDVGFRDFV
+232 CMVNDVGFRDFV
-244 TQLQPAYL
+244 TQLQPAYV
-252 MPRDRTVNNLM
+252 MPYDRTVSNNM
-263 LPQRY
+263 LPQRF

-273 RRRIEML
+273 RRKIEML
-280 NAIAVCLTIEG
+280 EATSVCLTVEG
-291 WSTVDTSQK
+291 WSMAETSQQ
-300 YFAVTGHFISDQLEM
+300 YFAITGHFITEQLEM
-315 KSYLLDCIAYTDQQ
+315 KSYLLDCLVYTDQHT
-329 SITYLKDELMRVTEE
+329 ITYLKDELLRVTEE
-344 WSVQDK
+344 WSVHDK
-350 VVAVVTDNIGEVLTA
+350 VVAVVTDNIGEILTA
-365 IELIGWTRL
+365 IELIGWNRL

-406 RYNTTASTMLR
+406 RCNTAASAMLQ
-417 SVMQHMEIPET
+417 SVMRHMELPET

-449 EVRDS
+449 EVRDP
-454 VINTL
+454 VFNTL
-459 SLLLDPSVQVLS
+459 SLLLDPNVQVLS
-471 WADWDVIARAC
+471 WSDWDVIARAC

-516 CREQLDVPDQ
+516 CRDQLEVPDQ

-571 CNAADQAL
+571 SSAAEQAL
-579 HGITEAANRDLDET
+579 VGITEAANPCLDGQLEPRNKARN
-593 FQQFSTANNN
+593 S
-603 CSQVVP
+603 SMQVV
-609 KSQTRTF
+609 SDTQNQTSA
-616 TSSVWE
+616 SSVWD
-622 DYDHRVSHLVA
+622 DYDQRVSHIVA
-633 KSAVTSKPGVSLNHS
+633 DSAVLSKASVSAQDNN
-648 SCTQVS
+648 CTADCVS
-654 IGVQSAAMSSVWS
+654 IPSLAMSSVWS

-678 VENIETDITKQVQRF
+678 NASVDMDVTKQIQRF

-702 ESSLEWWRSRM
+702 ESCLEWWRSRI
-713 PVYPCLV
+713 PVYPCLLPIV
-720 PVARERL
+720 RERL

-746 LNDRRKHLSSC
+746 LNDRRRRLSSC

-762 VFLNANLLS
+762 VFLNANLLV